1 MAKVTISEAARLANV
16 SRMTLYRR
24 YIRTGVLSIEKDHS
38 GNPKVDVSELVRVFG
53 ELSGSHTDQ
62 SDTDKKDTV
71 GSSSSVSIGQDDT
84 TCKALLQERTEELR
98 IAREEIAWLRAR
110 IESAEQKLLAGPET
124 KRRWWWP
131 W

>member
-24 YIRTGVLSIEKDHS
+24 YIRTGVLSVEKDNL
-38 GNPKVDVSELVRVFG
+38 GNPKIDISELIRVFG
-53 ELSGSHTDQ
+53 ELPGSCSDR
-62 SDTDKKDTV
+62 SDTVQKDAERT
-71 GSSSSVSIGQDDT
+71 SSTSLISKDDT
-84 TCKALLQERTEELR
+84 ACIALLQERTEELR
-98 IAREEIAWLRAR
+98 LAREEISWLRAR
-110 IESAEQKLLAGPET
+110 IESAEQKLLTGPET

>member
-24 YIRTGVLSIEKDHS
+24 YIRTGVLSIEKDHL
-38 GNPKVDVSELVRVFG
+38 GNPKVDVSELIRVFG
-53 ELSGSHTDQ
+53 ELSGSPTDQ
-62 SDTDKKDTV
+62 SDTGKKDT
-71 GSSSSVSIGQDDT
+71 GRSPSSTSIGQDDT
-84 TCKALLQERTEELR
+84 ACKALLQERTEELR

-110 IESAEQKLLAGPET
+110 IESAEKKLLTGPET

>member
-53 ELSGSHTDQ
+53 ELSGSFREQ
-62 SDTDKKDTV
+62 SETVQKDTER
-71 GSSSSVSIGQDDT
+71 SSSSASIRQDDT

-98 IAREEIAWLRAR
+98 LAREEIAWLRAR
-110 IESAEQKLLAGPET
+110 IESAEQKLLTGPDT

>member
-24 YIRTGVLSIEKDHS
+24 YIRTGVLSIEKDHL
-38 GNPKVDVSELVRVFG
+38 GNPKVDVSELIRVFG
-53 ELSGSHTDQ
+53 ELSGSPTDQ
-62 SDTDKKDTV
+62 SDTDNKDT
-71 GSSSSVSIGQDDT
+71 GRSTSSTSIEQDDT

-110 IESAEQKLLAGPET
+110 IESAEKKLLTGPET